1 MPLPTPKQLDDL
13 LKTLIA
19 EIAKNK
25 TYGEFNKVKSEL
37 KKLLKMGAIVG
48 AQTALQSGVTFGAA
62 QAGVASGLAL
72 GVVTLAPLGAA
83 LGPWLSA
90 LAIVRQA
97 DGIFA
102 LHDLRDFASGKR
114 QGVYKCTCGNCA
126 TGLQYVIDKKE
137 NNVAILA
144 LAPFTA
150 GLSAIV
156 DRINSVRKSFQ
167 KNRPKE
173 QHSRQFVASAKGG
186 CVSAMVAIMLICG
199 KWPADKPADPDLVL
213 DAIAILLADDGW
225 AHLKSK
231 W

>member
-114 QGVYKCTCGNCA
+114 QGVYKCTCGKCA

>member
-114 QGVYKCTCGNCA
+114 QGVYKCTCGKCA

-199 KWPADKPADPDLVL
+199 KWPSDKPADPDLVL
-213 DAIAILLADDGW
+213 DAIAIFLADDGW